1 MPKPV
6 IAYSDRARLFFRR
19 LAEPSGNAEFTAAM
33 KRTAD
38 ALSPIRRREPTLLP
52 DADSELRHL
61 DELLGSRIQ
70 LRRAISSYHR
80 RRQAILPQLVGVAN
94 F

>member
-6 IAYSDRARLFFRR
+6 IAFPDRARLFFRR
-19 LAEPSGNAEFTAAM
+19 LAEPSGNAKFTAAI

-38 ALSPIRRREPTLLP
+38 APSPFRRREPTLLP

-70 LRRAISSYHR
+70 PRRAVSSYHR
-80 RRQAILPQLVGVAN
+80 RRHAILPQLV
-94 F
+94 